1 LQRRAYSGE
10 GGKEEMELAF
20 LELKEKIQK
29 MRQKNKELRL
39 KSKDLGENIEN
50 GEEIFNDVKKL

>member
-1 LQRRAYSGE
+1 
-10 GGKEEMELAF
+10 
-20 LELKEKIQK
+20 